1 MGFFGPTKAELK
13 AALKARENAREK
25 TRIAN
30 KAIKN
35 ANEKTKKNAYNLK
48 RYWTSVYEQ
57 QRKSESA

>member
-1 MGFFGPTKAELK
+1 MGFFGPTKTELKAELK
-13 AALKARENAREK
+13 AHQNAREK

-30 KAIKN
+30 KAIKRAN
-35 ANEKTKKNAYNLK
+35 ANAANLK